1 VHVVFLAGVPVALA
15 AFVLSLFLKEVPLRG
30 TARAAAADMG
40 EGFAMPESADADQ
53 GLERALAKLLRRERR
68 QMSVAVLA
76 TSPLDEA
83 EAWCVVKVHMA
94 ERRLG
99 AASVAGIADAV
110 GVPAKVLQPAFDHAT
125 AIGYVEQRPDGLHLT
140 ETGEQEF
147 GTLAAAWQEWVTE
160 RLADWNP
167 GLEIDLPAAMARLAR
182 RLFDE
187 QPSDPVPV
195 GAGSGSR

>member
-1 VHVVFLAGVPVALA
+1 M
-15 AFVLSLFLKEVPLRG
+15 S
-30 TARAAAADMG
+30 
-40 EGFAMPESADADQ
+40 EGFAMPEHPDADR

-68 QMSVAVLA
+68 QMNAAVLA

-83 EAWCVVKVHMA
+83 EAWCVVRVRMA

-125 AIGYVEQRPDGLHLT
+125 AIGYLEERRDGLHLT
-140 ETGEQEF
+140 EAGEHEF
-147 GTLAAAWQEWVTE
+147 GTLAAAWQDWVTE

-167 GLEIDLPAAMARLAR
+167 GAEIDLPAAMARLAR
-182 RLFDE
+182 QLFDE
-187 QPSDPVPV
+187 QPTDPVPV
-195 GAGSGSR
+195 GAVSGTR